1 MTQSQGRADGVLP
14 AQNCRKGVDFDFIA
28 HQDRAAKW
36 QERGKLKRLGM
47 IIYQIFRFIALGTA
61 GYGAYKGFYAP
72 EFKMWVFM
80 LFCAPAIVSLL
91 IGRLF
96 RRVMVGY

>member
-1 MTQSQGRADGVLP
+1 
-14 AQNCRKGVDFDFIA
+14 
-28 HQDRAAKW
+28 
-36 QERGKLKRLGM
+36 M

-91 IGRLF
+91 IGRFF

>member
-1 MTQSQGRADGVLP
+1 LRE
-14 AQNCRKGVDFDFIA
+14 QNCRKPVDFEFTA
-28 HQDRAAKW
+28 HQTPAAKSLGAR
-36 QERGKLKRLGM
+36 QLRRLGM

-91 IGRLF
+91 IGRFF